1 MRLQPTFRRSVLLL
15 TLLITLGFGWWPL
28 TFLPKNDVA
37 YLPEASAWGFNTK
50 YAAGEVAS
58 RGIAY
63 YEQELDTRAW
73 AGVTIRAVLKGPLR
87 GSGLNVFME
96 FFENRGEV
104 LPALLIS
111 KWQNHLAIRSR
122 RDPAVVERGYAEIGR
137 RKIFAG
143 EKFVELVVCSEGD
156 RTYVYVNG
164 AIVETRSDF
173 PLLGPDNAFVGSLAI
188 GNSADGT
195 KPFNGEIRS
204 IEIFDAFL
212 KPGSP
217 ELAAAKPVVD
227 LDLSSPVLPSDI
239 EVPNYFDPAKR
250 QFLNPIKKNV
260 DKAGY
265 KRDVV
270 INSLG
275 FIPIG
280 ICFAAAARRRV
291 RSLVGVLVC
300 VCLASF
306 CLSMAI
312 ELGQGYMVHRD
323 SSQLDVLLNT
333 LSGCVAVV
341 VPRRWILFL

>member
-1 MRLQPTFRRSVLLL
+1 MRLQPTFRRSVLLVL
-15 TLLITLGFGWWPL
+15 LLITLGFGWWPL

-37 YLPEASAWGFNTK
+37 YVPEDSAWGFNTK
-50 YAAGEVAS
+50 YAAGDIAS
-58 RGIAY
+58 RGVAY
-63 YEQELDTRAW
+63 YKQELDTRAW
-73 AGVTIRAVLKGPLR
+73 PGITIRAVLKGQPR
-87 GSGLNVFME
+87 GGGLGVFME
-96 FFENRGEV
+96 FYENQGEV

-122 RDPAVVERGYAEIGR
+122 RDTAVVDRGYSEIGR

-143 EKFVELVVCSEGD
+143 GKFVELVVCSEGD
-156 RTYVYVNG
+156 RTHVYVNG
-164 AIVETRSDF
+164 AIAETRSDF
-173 PLLGPDNAFVGSLAI
+173 PLLGADNAFVGSLAI
-188 GNSADGT
+188 GNNADGT

-204 IEIFDAFL
+204 IEIYDDFF

-217 ELAAAKPVVD
+217 ELAAATPVVNF
-227 LDLSSPVLPSDI
+227 DLSSAVLPPDI
-239 EVPNYFDPAKR
+239 VVPEYFDPAKR
-250 QFLNPIKKNV
+250 QFLNPLKKNV

-265 KRDVV
+265 QRDVV

-280 ICFAAAARRRV
+280 ICFAAVARRRV
-291 RSLVGVLVC
+291 RSFMGVLFC

-306 CLSMAI
+306 TLSLTI
-312 ELGQGYMVHRD
+312 ELGQVYMVHRD

-333 LSGCVAVV
+333 LSGCVAVI